1 MIRAAAIVLVLLL
14 IGDVV
19 SERLSLPIPGAAI
32 GLVVLAMAFAVRG
45 GPDEG
50 SEALFDFAAPYFPLF
65 FVPAAVGVVASLDIL
80 AGAWIEIAIAIVFG
94 TGATLL
100 VTGWITQALLRQV
113 SGEAEA

>member
-50 SEALFDFAAPYFPLF
+50 SEARWRD
-65 FVPAAVGVVASLDIL
+65 V
-80 AGAWIEIAIAIVFG
+80 
-94 TGATLL
+94 
-100 VTGWITQALLRQV
+100 
-113 SGEAEA
+113 